1 MQKDTKYRLD
11 LNPSRVNI
19 FPSPHSLPIRLGGE
33 ETMRFGGIIY
43 TIFGV

>member
-1 MQKDTKYRLD
+1 MNRYDADVMHIK
-11 LNPSRVNI
+11 

-33 ETMRFGGIIY
+33 ETMRFGVIIY